1 MENIVVSPLK
11 RGDKEAW
18 NEFIYTRKVVGFCSA
33 KPFSCAIKAGVVNK
47 IRYGKDNKREP

>member
-1 MENIVVSPLK
+1 VENIVVSPLK